1 MSPINLTEEQSRAI
15 AFSGEQPPSAIDPRT
30 NTAYVLL
37 SADMYERARAL
48 LEQAPPAATPA
59 PRVAIAP
66 TMLRS
71 QKAFWHDLPE
81 LLKLKSKERQWVAY
95 HGEERVGFGKSQ
107 TELYQECL
115 HRGVQR
121 GDFYVGKI
129 EEDETPP
136 WGTLEADGSLYE
148 HKEGD
153 EKNVSPGVA

>member
-1 MSPINLTEEQSRAI
+1 MNPIHLTEEQSRAI
-15 AFSGEQPPSAIDPRT
+15 ASSGEQPPSAIDPQT

-48 LEQAPPAATPA
+48 LDQSPPAATPE
-59 PRVAIAP
+59 PRAAIAP
-66 TMLRS
+66 AMLRS

-95 HGEERVGFGKSQ
+95 HGEERIAFGKSQ

-115 HRGVQR
+115 RRGAQR

-129 EEDETPP
+129 EEDEAPP
-136 WGTLEADGSLYE
+136 WGTLEADWSLYE

-153 EKNVSPGVA
+153 EKNVAPGAV